1 MDNNRLLEYI
11 IYGFSDLFCINYQ
24 PHWFMELMALER
36 EREIGLWIAHYLR
49 VRIQYWDQDGR
60 IMGQQQDNHGISVV

>member
-1 MDNNRLLEYI
+1 LV
-11 IYGFSDLFCINYQ
+11 YGTDG
-24 PHWFMELMALER
+24 AGER

-60 IMGQQQDNHGISVV
+60 IMGQQQDNNGISVV